1 VNVALALLADAANL
15 SADGKL
21 NILGVFNTIFSDQYP
36 AVHPDMKLVLRLQ
49 LHPAELEHPKQVSV
63 QFRNDEGRRIDGFG
77 ADFTVQATPAMGTG
91 GEMLTTDSVVSVSN
105 LYLESPGMYEF
116 VILVNGEVKAQVPLK
131 ARLRA
136 VA

>member
-21 NILGVFNTIFSDQYP
+21 NILGVFNTIFSDRYP
-36 AVHPDMKLVLRLQ
+36 AVHPEMKLVLRLQ
-49 LHPAELEHPKQVSV
+49 LHPAELDQPKEVNV
-63 QFRNDEGRRIDGFG
+63 QLRNDEGRRIDGFG
-77 ADFTVQATPAMGTG
+77 ANFSVQATPGVGLG

-105 LYLESPGMYEF
+105 LYLESPGTYEF

-131 ARLRA
+131 ARLRP